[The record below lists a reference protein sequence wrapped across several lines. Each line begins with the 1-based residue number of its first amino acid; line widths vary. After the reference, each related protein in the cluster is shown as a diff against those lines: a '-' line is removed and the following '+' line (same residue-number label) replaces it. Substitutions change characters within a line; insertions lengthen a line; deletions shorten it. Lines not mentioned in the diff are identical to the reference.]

1 MKGRFYFADGRVAE
15 DVTLDDRAVRHALVD
30 GDMIRW
36 FRATGEHDPDGFSVL
51 REAVNQPDLPKR

>member
-15 DVTLDDRAVRHALVD
+15 DVTLDDRAVRHALMD

-36 FRATGEHDPDGFSVL
+36 FRATGECDPDEFWVL
-51 REAVNQPDLPKR
+51 REDSPKTDLPRT